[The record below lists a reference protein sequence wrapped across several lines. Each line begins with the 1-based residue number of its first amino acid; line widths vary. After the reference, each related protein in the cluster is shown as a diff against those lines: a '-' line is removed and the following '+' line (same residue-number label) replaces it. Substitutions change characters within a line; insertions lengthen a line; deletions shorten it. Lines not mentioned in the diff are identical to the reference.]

1 VINGDTLSIHIE
13 NLALA
18 DEFTFNPG
26 GIRVPSLLS
35 FDITYTKSG
44 SPREIEPNHDPISAF
59 DWSGKMWMATNTGS
73 FSVSHTD
80 GSFSAQGTFSSSG
93 MFGEMGT
100 ETNGVFANEDH
111 EGQQREVVR
120 DVDK

>member
-1 VINGDTLSIHIE
+1 MINGDALSIHLE
-13 NLALA
+13 NFALA
-18 DEFTFNPG
+18 DELGGIG

-35 FDITYTKSG
+35 FDITYTKFG

-100 ETNGVFANEDH
+100 EKNGIFANEDH
-111 EGQQREVVR
+111 EDQQREVR
-120 DVDK
+120 DVGK

>member
-1 VINGDTLSIHIE
+1 MINGDTVSIHIA

-18 DEFTFNPG
+18 DEFAFPG
-26 GIRVPSLLS
+26 TTRVPSLLS

-44 SPREIEPNHDPISAF
+44 RPRKIVPNHDPISAF

-80 GSFSAQGTFSSSG
+80 GSFAAQGTFSSSG

-100 ETNGVFANEDH
+100 EKNGIFANQDQGQDDDEDD
-111 EGQQREVVR
+111 QNR
-120 DVDK
+120 

>member
-1 VINGDTLSIHIE
+1 MISGDTLSIHIA

-18 DEFTFNPG
+18 DEFAFPG
-26 GIRVPSLLS
+26 TIRVPSLLS

-59 DWSGKMWMATNTGS
+59 DWSGKMWMATNIGS

-100 ETNGVFANEDH
+100 EKNGTFANEDH
-111 EGQQREVVR
+111 
-120 DVDK
+120 

>member
-1 VINGDTLSIHIE
+1 MPIL
-13 NLALA
+13 
-18 DEFTFNPG
+18 DES
-26 GIRVPSLLS
+26 V
-35 FDITYTKSG
+35 TYTKSG
-44 SPREIEPNHDPISAF
+44 RPREIEPNHYPISAF

-100 ETNGVFANEDH
+100 ERNGIFLNQNDNN
-111 EGQQREVVR
+111 QN
-120 DVDK
+120 DN